1 MCADSPRAL
10 SKQRD
15 PRRIAAKKADI
26 VLDPPEGHQLIA
38 EPHITI
44 RLRLTEAEK
53 AQRSQ
58 AVVDGDDDYAL
69 FDEALEGLV
78 LRVAGAKEEEAA
90 VYPEHDGE
98 EVGGAA
104 GSRARAPEVQY
115 ETVLRTLH
123 SPLRCLTFKAIFPY

>member
-1 MCADSPRAL
+1 MGADGPRAL

-15 PRRIAAKKADI
+15 PRRVAAKKSDI

-104 GSRARAPEVQY
+104 WAWESAQERGS
-115 ETVLRTLH
+115 
-123 SPLRCLTFKAIFPY
+123 